1 MLKQQMLIEKTNY
14 EPHLNI
20 ELLTG
25 AFIENQ
31 FKNICKTTICDA
43 YANEMLVIEYLK
55 YRTALE
61 PHTFSNVT
69 FTIDLPFV
77 QDYIE
82 HIKQVNITCEDI
94 PVITYVYNTLLREPG
109 DRELWPYDKASLI
122 LDKIQCF
129 FDIDEDKLA
138 CELVEVISEIYYN
151 RLW

>member
-20 ELLTG
+20 ELSTG
-25 AFIENQ
+25 SFIENK
-31 FKNICKTTICDA
+31 FKNICAQTICDA
-43 YANEMLVIEYLK
+43 YANINLIIEYLK

-61 PHTFSNVT
+61 PHIFSDVT
-69 FTIDLPFV
+69 FAIELPFV

-82 HIKQVNITCEDI
+82 HIKQVSITCEDI

-109 DRELWPYDKASLI
+109 DNELCPDDKASLI
-122 LDKIQCF
+122 LDKIHRF

-138 CELVEVISEIYYN
+138 NELIEVISTIYYN
-151 RLW
+151 SLW

>member
-1 MLKQQMLIEKTNY
+1 MLKQQILIEKTNY

-25 AFIENQ
+25 AYIENK
-31 FKNICKTTICDA
+31 FKNMCAQTICDA
-43 YANEMLVIEYLK
+43 YANEILIVEYLK
-55 YRTALE
+55 YRLDKDPE
-61 PHTFSNVT
+61 TFTDIT

-82 HIKQVNITCEDI
+82 HIKTVSITCEDI

-109 DRELWPYDKASLI
+109 DRELWPHDKASLI
-122 LDKIQCF
+122 LDKIHCF

-138 CELVEVISEIYYN
+138 NELIEVISEIYYDT
-151 RLW
+151 LW